1 MKKFL
6 ALSLAMIMSVAALT
20 GCGGSSEETTENNT
34 AETTETETEAM
45 SGAISVISRE
55 DGSGTRGAFIEL
67 FGIEENDV
75 DNTTASSLLG

>member
-34 AETTETETEAM
+34 AETTETETATDTETRENTETTQPAENTE
-45 SGAISVISRE
+45 SG
-55 DGSGTRGAFIEL
+55 
-67 FGIEENDV
+67 DV
-75 DNTTASSLLG
+75 PAES